1 MGGSAKMLK
10 NQRQNEILEML
21 AKDNFIS
28 VNTLAER
35 LYASLPTVRR
45 DLNALET
52 AGLVKRCHGGV
63 MLYEGKETSPVY
75 FRQGKN
81 AGEKAR
87 MAKCAASLLRVGD
100 VIYADASSTALHV
113 ADNIDKNGKYTVI
126 TNGLL
131 AAKKFAESGALV
143 YSTGGRLLTDSYAFV
158 GHTAEESLDKY
169 NADIMFFSAASLSD
183 KGAISD
189 WSEEEC
195 NMRVAMSKHAKVKVF
210 MCDSTKFST
219 TSAFKLFSLSKVDYI
234 VSDAP
239 LSEKIM
245 SSFSPIL
252 VKTSPAYLYKIEKKN
267 VAK

>member
-1 MGGSAKMLK
+1 MLK

-21 AKDNFIS
+21 TRDNFLS

-35 LYASLPTVRR
+35 LFASLPTVRR
-45 DLNALET
+45 DLTALEN

-75 FRQGKN
+75 FRQGKC
-81 AGEKAR
+81 AQEKAR
-87 MAKCAASLLRVGD
+87 MAKVASTLLKIGD
-100 VIYADASSTALHV
+100 VIYADASSTALNM
-113 ADNIDKNGKYTVI
+113 ADNIDRGGKHTVI

-143 YSTGGRLLTDSYAFV
+143 YSTGGRLLTESYAFV

-183 KGAISD
+183 KGVISD

-210 MCDSTKFST
+210 MCDSTKFDT
-219 TSAFKLFSLSKVDYI
+219 TSAFKLFPITKINYI
-234 VSDAP
+234 VTDAP
-239 LSEKIM
+239 LPEKILNN
-245 SSFSPIL
+245 FSLIL
-252 VKTSPAYLYKIEKKN
+252 EQDSPAYLYKIEKK
-267 VAK
+267 

>member
-1 MGGSAKMLK
+1 MLK
-10 NQRQNEILEML
+10 NQRQTEILDML
-21 AKDNFIS
+21 SKEKFLS

-45 DLNALET
+45 DLTSLEL

-81 AGEKAR
+81 AQAKAK
-87 MAKCAASLLRVGD
+87 MGKVAASLVRTGD
-100 VIYADASSTALHV
+100 VIYADASSTVLHI
-113 ADNIDKNGKYTVI
+113 ADHLDKNSKCTVI

-131 AAKKFAESGALV
+131 AAKKFAELGATV

-158 GHTAEESLDKY
+158 GHSSEESLDKY

-183 KGAISD
+183 KGSISD
-189 WSEEEC
+189 WAEEEC

-210 MCDSTKFST
+210 MCDSSKFGT
-219 TSAFKLFSLSKVDYI
+219 TSAFKLFSISKVDYVI
-234 VSDAP
+234 TDTTLPERVVSSYP
-239 LSEKIM
+239 MILEKE
-245 SSFSPIL
+245 
-252 VKTSPAYLYKIEKKN
+252 SPACLYRVERKKT
-267 VAK
+267 

>member
-1 MGGSAKMLK
+1 MLK
-10 NQRQNEILEML
+10 NQRQQEILDML

-28 VNTLAER
+28 VHTLAER
-35 LYASLPTVRR
+35 LFASLPTVRR
-45 DLNALET
+45 DLTALE
-52 AGLVKRCHGGV
+52 ASGLVKRCHGGV

-87 MAKCAASLLRVGD
+87 MAKAAATLLRVGD
-100 VIYADASSTALHV
+100 VIYADASSTVLHL

-131 AAKKFAESGALV
+131 AAKKFAEAGTLV

-183 KGAISD
+183 KGVISD

-195 NMRVAMSKHAKVKVF
+195 NMRVAMSKHAKIKVF
-210 MCDSTKFST
+210 VCDSTKFST
-219 TSAFKLFSLSKVDYI
+219 TSAFKLFPLSKVDY
-234 VSDAP
+234 VVTDAP
-239 LSEKIM
+239 LSERIM
-245 SSFSPIL
+245 AAFSPI
-252 VKTSPAYLYKIEKKN
+252 VIETSPAYIYKIEKKN
-267 VAK
+267 ASK

>member
-1 MGGSAKMLK
+1 MLK

-21 AKDNFIS
+21 TRDNFIS

-45 DLNALET
+45 DIIALEH

-75 FRQGKN
+75 FRQGKS
-81 AGEKAR
+81 AQEKAR
-87 MAKCAASLLRVGD
+87 MAQVASTLLKVGD
-100 VIYADASSTALHV
+100 VIYADASSTALHI
-113 ADNIDKNGKYTVI
+113 ADNIDRGGKHTVI

-131 AAKKFAESGALV
+131 AAKKFAEAGAFV

-210 MCDSTKFST
+210 MCDSTKFSS
-219 TSAFKLFSLSKVDYI
+219 TSAFKLFSLSKVDY
-234 VSDAP
+234 VVCDTP
-239 LSEKIM
+239 LSDKIIGA
-245 SSFSPIL
+245 FSPIL
-252 VKTSPAYLYKIEKKN
+252 VKSSPAYLYKIEKKSTS
-267 VAK
+267 K

>member
-1 MGGSAKMLK
+1 MLK
-10 NQRQNEILEML
+10 NQRQKEILDML
-21 AKDNFIS
+21 AKDNFLS
-28 VNTLAER
+28 VNTLAQR

-45 DLNALET
+45 DLTALEL

-81 AGEKAR
+81 AQAKAR
-87 MAKCAASLLRVGD
+87 MGKTAATLVKAGD
-100 VIYADASSTALHV
+100 VIYSDASSTALHV
-113 ADNIDKNGKYTVI
+113 ADHLDKNSKFTVI

-131 AAKKFAESGALV
+131 AAKKFADLGALV

-183 KGAISD
+183 KGIISD

-195 NMRVAMSKHAKVKVF
+195 NMRVAMSKHAKIKVF
-210 MCDSTKFST
+210 MCDSSKFSS
-219 TSAFKLFSLSKVDYI
+219 TSAFKLFPISKVDYV

-239 LSEKIM
+239 LNEKIT
-245 SSFSPIL
+245 SSFALITEA
-252 VKTSPAYLYKIEKKN
+252 TSPAYLYRVEKK
-267 VAK
+267 KR

>member
-1 MGGSAKMLK
+1 MLK
-10 NQRQNEILEML
+10 NQRQTEILAML

-28 VNTLAER
+28 VQTLAER
-35 LYASLPTVRR
+35 LYASPPTVRR
-45 DLNALET
+45 DLTALEL

-81 AGEKAR
+81 AQAKAR
-87 MAKCAASLLRVGD
+87 MGKIAATLVKNGD
-100 VIYADASSTALHV
+100 VIYADASSTVLHI
-113 ADNIDKNGKYTVI
+113 ADHLDKNGKYTVI

-131 AAKKFAESGALV
+131 AAKKFAELGAIV
-143 YSTGGRLLTDSYAFV
+143 YSTGGRLMTDSYAFV

-189 WSEEEC
+189 WAEEEC

-210 MCDSTKFST
+210 MCDSSKFST
-219 TSAFKLFSLSKVDYI
+219 TSAFKLFPISKVNYI
-234 VSDAP
+234 ITDAP
-239 LSEKIM
+239 LSEKIVE
-245 SSFSPIL
+245 SFSL
-252 VKTSPAYLYKIEKKN
+252 TFERNESACLYRVEKK
-267 VAK
+267 K

>member
-1 MGGSAKMLK
+1 
-10 NQRQNEILEML
+10 ML
-21 AKDNFIS
+21 AKDNFLS
-28 VNTLAER
+28 VHTLAER

-45 DLNALET
+45 DLTALEL

-81 AGEKAR
+81 AQAKAR
-87 MAKCAASLLRVGD
+87 MGKAAATLVRTGD
-100 VIYADASSTALHV
+100 VIYADASSTVLHI
-113 ADNIDKNGKYTVI
+113 ADHLEKNGKYTVI

-131 AAKKFAESGALV
+131 AAKKFAELGALV

-189 WSEEEC
+189 WAEEEC
-195 NMRVAMSKHAKVKVF
+195 NMRVAMSKHAKTKVF
-210 MCDSTKFST
+210 MCDSSKFGT
-219 TSAFKLFSLSKVDYI
+219 TSAFKLFALTKVDYI
-234 VSDAP
+234 ITDAP
-239 LSEKIM
+239 LVDKVLQNFPVTLEKD
-245 SSFSPIL
+245 F
-252 VKTSPAYLYKIEKKN
+252 PACLYKIEKNRAKN
-267 VAK
+267 DK

>member
-1 MGGSAKMLK
+1 MLK
-10 NQRQNEILEML
+10 NQRQTEILEML

-28 VNTLAER
+28 VHTLAER

-45 DLNALET
+45 DLTALEL

-81 AGEKAR
+81 AQAKAR
-87 MAKCAASLLRVGD
+87 MGKVAASLVKSGD
-100 VIYADASSTALHV
+100 VIYADASSTVLHI
-113 ADNIDKNGKYTVI
+113 ADHLDKNSKYTVI

-131 AAKKFAESGALV
+131 AAKKFAGLGALV
-143 YSTGGRLLTDSYAFV
+143 YSTGGRLMTDSYAFV

-189 WSEEEC
+189 WAEEEC
-195 NMRVAMSKHAKVKVF
+195 NMRVAMTKHAKTKVF
-210 MCDSTKFST
+210 MCDSSKFRT
-219 TSAFKLFSLSKVDYI
+219 TSAFKLFALSKVDYVI
-234 VSDAP
+234 TDTP
-239 LSEKIM
+239 LSEKILQ
-245 SSFSPIL
+245 SFSL
-252 VKTSPAYLYKIEKKN
+252 TLEQETPAYLYKIEKNKPKN
-267 VAK
+267 DK